1 MVLMSSVVREDGKLI
16 GESLSDLLLTNLSR
30 MNSAESF
37 DEIMNVL
44 MVPSYLSTIRLL
56 FSTRRSVLG
65 CFSSMAKRVTFVNAL
80 NKEKVETQLRN
91 ASLK

>member
-1 MVLMSSVVREDGKLI
+1 M
-16 GESLSDLLLTNLSR
+16 SDLLFTNLSR
-30 MNSAESF
+30 MNSAETF

-44 MVPSYLSTIRLL
+44 IVPSYLSTIRLL

-65 CFSSMAKRVTFVNAL
+65 CFSSMDKRVSFVNAL
-80 NKEKVETQLRN
+80 NKEQVETQWRN